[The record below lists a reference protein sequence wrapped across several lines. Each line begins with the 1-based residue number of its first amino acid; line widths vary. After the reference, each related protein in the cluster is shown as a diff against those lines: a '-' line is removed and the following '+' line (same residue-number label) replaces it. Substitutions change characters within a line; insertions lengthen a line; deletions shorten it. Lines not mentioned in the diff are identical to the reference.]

1 MSNKFLKY
9 LALSE
14 VQTSLQHLYRTFQ
27 SYYFLQQ
34 YALNK
39 NFGRAAQLLKGGKL
53 SNIFRLHSRN
63 GLKMKNVVKTENEDK
78 TIFLRYVA

>member
-14 VQTSLQHLYRTFQ
+14 VQTSLQHLYHTFH

-39 NFGRAAQLLKGGKL
+39 NFGRAAQLLKG
-53 SNIFRLHSRN
+53 
-63 GLKMKNVVKTENEDK
+63 ENFQTYFVFIPEM
-78 TIFLRYVA
+78 A